1 MNKFLLIVVAILSM
15 GAAQAQDLHVSGGYV
30 HALEHLGSD
39 IKEGAS
45 FKVGVDF
52 DIFKKS
58 DFRFGPSFAVTGF
71 TNITTRVEEI
81 KKRTFMSAGLTTGYD
96 FGRIDFKSG
105 LSANSHNSRPTEGY
119 KFTERLVL
127 NNAVEYRLKKDGNL
141 GLRLGHDYFFN
152 QYLFHYTHQT
162 TLGLVFKF

>member
-71 TNITTRVEEI
+71 TNISTRVEEI
-81 KKRTFMSAGLTTGYD
+81 KK
-96 FGRIDFKSG
+96 
-105 LSANSHNSRPTEGY
+105 
-119 KFTERLVL
+119 
-127 NNAVEYRLKKDGNL
+127 
-141 GLRLGHDYFFN
+141 
-152 QYLFHYTHQT
+152 QT
-162 TLGLVFKF
+162 LLCRRV